1 MRTKRVAV
9 PNNIATNK
17 AKATKTAGL
26 DAGNTVAARRRAVI
40 LDALGDKLIV
50 LVGLMASGKTS
61 LGRLLALELGIP
73 FVDAD
78 HEIEAAAQL
87 SVSEIFSKHGEGHF
101 RSGERKVIARLL
113 SEGPRVLATGGGA
126 YMNEETRHIIA
137 QRGVSIWLSADLD
150 TLMRRVRRKGNRPL
164 LLTPDPE
171 ATMREL
177 IEVRYPVYALA
188 DIHVP
193 SREGPHEVT
202 MDDLIEALCLHYTQQ
217 PTTPAPENRPALD
230 SPQQGQ
236 TA

>member
-9 PNNIATNK
+9 SK
-17 AKATKTAGL
+17 AKATKTADL
-26 DAGNTVAARRRAVI
+26 DAGSTLAAQRRAVI

-61 LGRLLALELGIP
+61 LGRLLAQELGIP

-78 HEIEAAAQL
+78 HEIEIAAQL

-101 RSGERKVIARLL
+101 RTGERKVIARLL

-126 YMNEETRHIIA
+126 YMNEETRQMIA

-150 TLMRRVRRKGNRPL
+150 TLMKRVRRRGNRPL

-188 DIHVP
+188 DIRVP

-202 MDDLIEALCLHYTQQ
+202 MDDLMEALCLHYNPQYNPQ
-217 PTTPAPENRPALD
+217 SPAPENRSAAGNL
-230 SPQQGQ
+230 QQEQ
-236 TA
+236 SA